1 MSSQGHWIDRVAQ
14 QVEEHVRRTKG
25 EGAHVVCASGISPS
39 GSIHLGNLRELMTVH
54 LVCEELRARGHNVEH
69 IHSWDDFDRFRK
81 VPVGIPDSFAQQ
93 IGKPICDIPDPGGEY
108 DSYASRHIAEFE
120 RSMDRLG
127 IRPRYIRQS
136 KEYRAGKYNE
146 QIRVAMNKRLEIFDI
161 LSKYQ
166 TLQREEQES
175 TESRREAYYPLRV
188 YCAKC
193 DTDNTKITAWD
204 DASAT
209 VGYAC
214 AKCGH
219 AESFKLQGPINAKL
233 VWKVD
238 WPMRWVFEGVDFEP
252 GGEDH
257 AAPGSSYTV
266 GKRIA
271 PEIFGGRAP
280 SFTEYSFVG
289 MAGRTKISS
298 SAGTNATPQVAL
310 DILEPCILRWLY
322 IRRQV
327 KQKFDIDFGQQVVR
341 LYDEWDAY
349 CKNVE
354 SGKSDDA
361 DKRAWERAVTSS
373 QGAVAR
379 TPFPVSFRLLASADD
394 ITEGNLEQ
402 MLNIVADQVSG
413 APQDHVQLKE
423 QVEPR
428 LTCAMNWSEKYVPED
443 ERTHVQKAFDPQV
456 WQSLSDDNKR
466 GIGMLLEKLDE
477 NWSMEGI
484 THLVY
489 GVPKML
495 LGLPMDAPPNDQMKL
510 VQREFFKALYQ
521 LMVKSDTGP
530 RLPTLFL
537 SIGKERVRQLL
548 SPK

>member
-1 MSSQGHWIDRVAQ
+1 MSSQGHWIDRVAA
-14 QVEEHVRRTKG
+14 QVEEHVRRNKG
-25 EGAHVVCASGISPS
+25 EGASVVCASGISPS

-54 LVCEELRARGHNVEH
+54 LVCEELRSRGLTVEH

-81 VPVGIPDSFAQQ
+81 VPVGVPDAFAAH
-93 IGKPICDIPDPGGEY
+93 IGKPICDIPDPGDEY
-108 DSYASRHIAEFE
+108 DSYASRHIAEFQK
-120 RSMDRLG
+120 SMEQLG

-136 KEYRAGKYNE
+136 QEYRAGKYNE
-146 QIRVAMNKRLEIFDI
+146 QIKVAMNKRLKIFDI
-161 LSKYQ
+161 LNKYQ
-166 TLQREEQES
+166 TLEREGAEPVEA
-175 TESRREAYYPLRV
+175 RREAYYPLRV

-193 DTDNTKITAWD
+193 GTDSTKITGWD
-204 DASAT
+204 DAANLVS
-209 VGYAC
+209 YAC

-219 AESFKLQGPINAKL
+219 AESFKLEGPINAKL

-266 GKRIA
+266 GKQIA
-271 PEIFGGRAP
+271 PEIFSGKAP

-354 SGKSDDA
+354 SGKANDA
-361 DKRAWERAVTSS
+361 DKRAFERAVSSS
-373 QGAVAR
+373 QGNVGR
-379 TPFPVSFRLLASADD
+379 TELAASFRLLSSVTD

-402 MLNIVADQVSG
+402 MLNIVMDQVPG
-413 APQDHVQLKE
+413 APTDHGVLKE
-423 QVEPR
+423 ELEPR
-428 LTCAMNWSEKYVPED
+428 LGCAMRWSQQYVPED
-443 ERTHVQKAFDPQV
+443 ERTHVQKAFDPGV
-456 WQSLSDDNKR
+456 YAGLSEQNKK
-466 GIGMLLEKLDE
+466 GIAILLEKLE
-477 NWSMEGI
+477 GNWSMDGI
-484 THLVY
+484 SHLVY
-489 GVPKML
+489 GVPKIL
-495 LGLPMDAPPNDQMKL
+495 LGLPMD
-510 VQREFFKALYQ
+510 
-521 LMVKSDTGP
+521 
-530 RLPTLFL
+530 
-537 SIGKERVRQLL
+537 
-548 SPK
+548 

>member
-1 MSSQGHWIDRVAQ
+1 MSTQQTNQGHWIDRVAA
-14 QVEEHVRRTKG
+14 QVEEHVRKTKG
-25 EGAHVVCASGISPS
+25 EGAHIVCASGISPS

-54 LVCEELRARGHNVEH
+54 LVCEELRARGHHVEH

-81 VPVGIPDSFAQQ
+81 VPVGIPDSYAQQ

-166 TLQREEQES
+166 TKEREGQES

-193 DTDNTKITAWD
+193 DTDNTKITSWD
-204 DASAT
+204 DATAT

-219 AESFKLQGPINAKL
+219 TESFKLAGPINAKL

-266 GKRIA
+266 GKQIA
-271 PEIFGGRAP
+271 PAIFGGRAP

-327 KQKFDIDFGQQVVR
+327 KQKFDIDFGQQVLR

-354 SGKSDDA
+354 SGKANDA
-361 DKRAWERAVTSS
+361 DKRAWERATTSS
-373 QGAVAR
+373 SGEVGRAKL
-379 TPFPVSFRLLASADD
+379 PVSFRLLSSATD

-402 MLNIVADQVSG
+402 MLNIIADQVPNV
-413 APQDHVQLKE
+413 PQEHATLK
-423 QVEPR
+423 Q
-428 LTCAMNWSEKYVPED
+428 
-443 ERTHVQKAFDPQV
+443 Q
-456 WQSLSDDNKR
+456 
-466 GIGMLLEKLDE
+466 
-477 NWSMEGI
+477 
-484 THLVY
+484 
-489 GVPKML
+489 
-495 LGLPMDAPPNDQMKL
+495 
-510 VQREFFKALYQ
+510 
-521 LMVKSDTGP
+521 
-530 RLPTLFL
+530 
-537 SIGKERVRQLL
+537 
-548 SPK
+548 